1 MATDDLR
8 VIWRRVSALLDDL
21 RNLKR
26 LPEGTDWGVREQH
39 LMEALALLEQRIA
52 EAARELP
59 PDEREK

>member
-1 MATDDLR
+1 M
-8 VIWRRVSALLDDL
+8 LDDL

-59 PDEREK
+59 PEDRGK